1 MNLPTKQSE
10 THKNEH
16 GCRGKGILGSLG
28 RSHPH
33 CYIQNTKMTRTYCI
47 AKNKQ
52 TIKALWHWYEE
63 RHTGKGN
70 IIENK

>member
-16 GCRGKGILGSLG
+16 GCWGKGILGSLG

-52 TIKALWHWYEE
+52 SKYYG
-63 RHTGKGN
+63 TGMKRDIQAKGTY
-70 IIENK
+70 

>member
-16 GCRGKGILGSLG
+16 GCWGKGILGSLG

-33 CYIQNTKMTRTYCI
+33 CYIQNTIMTRTYCI

-52 TIKALWHWYEE
+52 SKHYG
-63 RHTGKGN
+63 TGMKRDIQAKGT
-70 IIENK
+70 